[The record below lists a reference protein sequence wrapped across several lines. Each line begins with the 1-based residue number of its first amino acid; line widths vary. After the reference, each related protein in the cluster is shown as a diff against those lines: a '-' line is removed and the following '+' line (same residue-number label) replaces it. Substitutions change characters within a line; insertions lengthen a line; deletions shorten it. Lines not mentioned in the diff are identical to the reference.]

1 MLIEVGGTLDALKA
15 KPAATNTLER
25 YSPKELAGFL
35 NALWDDQ
42 AHWPIP
48 TDIRWED
55 FAPEKVMLR
64 FKEELQRLQPYVE
77 GWFSERGKSLPDWPK
92 IYFVPVEGWFD
103 YFNGHS
109 DAAKLPE
116 RRFAHRP
123 SRVTSLAKSSFAC
136 RNGQSTSRRPR
147 CGMTTPFSLGSGRIF
162 RTQTSR
168 WKSRR

>member
-64 FKEELQRLQPYVE
+64 FKEELQPLQPYVE

-103 YFNGHS
+103 YLRSRHGEDSLDRETHCGLETQAFAQPGV
-109 DAAKLPE
+109 AKE
-116 RRFAHRP
+116 TREVGTGGAF
-123 SRVTSLAKSSFAC
+123 
-136 RNGQSTSRRPR
+136 
-147 CGMTTPFSLGSGRIF
+147 
-162 RTQTSR
+162 
-168 WKSRR
+168 

>member
-77 GWFSERGKSLPDWPK
+77 GWFSEHGKSLPDWPK

-116 RRFAHRP
+116 
-123 SRVTSLAKSSFAC
+123 
-136 RNGQSTSRRPR
+136 
-147 CGMTTPFSLGSGRIF
+147 GRI
-162 RTQTSR
+162 RDDWIANQALILSAICPWR
-168 WKSRR
+168 